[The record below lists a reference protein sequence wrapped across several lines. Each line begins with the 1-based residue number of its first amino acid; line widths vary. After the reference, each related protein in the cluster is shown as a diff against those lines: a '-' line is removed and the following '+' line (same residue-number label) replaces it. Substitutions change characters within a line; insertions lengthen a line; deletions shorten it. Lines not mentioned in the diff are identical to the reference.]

1 MEKSELIYLNDK
13 LTNYLKKVINNRK
26 KLDPELNL
34 SEEAYNCISYYFYEN
49 AIRIFGKNALQLDE
63 IETISSI
70 GTLNIA
76 TIFGL
81 NLNVLFEFGD
91 DHTVVISG
99 ACQDTNK
106 EQLVDSFIITA
117 NNQKVTNNCIC
128 NNMTSNIG
136 YFINLEDCEYA
147 LTKGSTP
154 KQIDVYLKAK
164 PLGSMHHKNAYYE
177 FERVLPKEPNDSRLK
192 KLFRMFISDSI
203 ISVPIPELADDFD
216 QNVIDSVFYS
226 LKEKAEPKKTKGKEL
241 KKAD

>member
-1 MEKSELIYLNDK
+1 MENSELIYLNNK
-13 LTNYLKKVINNRK
+13 LTDYLKKEINNRQ
-26 KLDPELNL
+26 KLDPKLNL

-63 IETISSI
+63 IETISDI
-70 GTLNIA
+70 GALNIA

-81 NLNVLFEFGD
+81 NLNVLVEFVNNN
-91 DHTVVISG
+91 TVVISG
-99 ACQDTNK
+99 ACRDINK
-106 EQLVDSFIITA
+106 EKLVDSFIITA

-154 KQIDVYLKAK
+154 NKIDVCLKAK

-177 FERVLPKEPNDSRLK
+177 FERVLPKEPNDSKLK

-203 ISVPIPELADDFD
+203 MCVPIPELADNFD

>member
-1 MEKSELIYLNDK
+1 MENSELIYLNNK
-13 LTNYLKKVINNRK
+13 LTDYLKKEINNRQ
-26 KLDPELNL
+26 KLDPKLNL

-49 AIRIFGKNALQLDE
+49 ALRIFGKNALQLDE
-63 IETISSI
+63 IETISDI
-70 GTLNIA
+70 GALNIA

-81 NLNVLFEFGD
+81 NLNVLVEFVNNN
-91 DHTVVISG
+91 TVVISG
-99 ACQDTNK
+99 ACRDINK
-106 EQLVDSFIITA
+106 EKLVDSFIITA

-154 KQIDVYLKAK
+154 NQIDVHLKAK

-203 ISVPIPELADDFD
+203 MCVPIPELADNFD

>member
-1 MEKSELIYLNDK
+1 MENSELIYLNDK
-13 LTNYLKKVINNRK
+13 LINYLKKEINNRQ
-26 KLDPELNL
+26 KLDPKLNL

-63 IETISSI
+63 IETISDI
-70 GTLNIA
+70 GALNIA

-81 NLNVLFEFGD
+81 NLNVLVEFVNNN
-91 DHTVVISG
+91 TVVISG
-99 ACQDTNK
+99 ACRDINK
-106 EQLVDSFIITA
+106 EKLVDSFIITA

-154 KQIDVYLKAK
+154 NKIDVCLKAK

-177 FERVLPKEPNDSRLK
+177 FERVLPKEPNDSKLK

-203 ISVPIPELADDFD
+203 MCVPIPELADNFD